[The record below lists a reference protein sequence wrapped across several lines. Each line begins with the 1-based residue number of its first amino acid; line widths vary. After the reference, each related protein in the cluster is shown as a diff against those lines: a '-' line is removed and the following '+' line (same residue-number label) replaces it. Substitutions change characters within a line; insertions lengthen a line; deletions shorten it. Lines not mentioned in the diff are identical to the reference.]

1 MLVMVQMFHSKLVKW
16 SMITSMNFS
25 GKNLSDFFDL
35 QEIFQRF
42 KARTQGPPGLKHP
55 LGLRGLLGLR
65 SLLGLEKKTYDK
77 VLNSVYS
84 DMKVV

>member
-1 MLVMVQMFHSKLVKW
+1 MLVMVLMFHPKLVKW

-42 KARTQGPPGLKHP
+42 KARTHGSSGLKHP
-55 LGLRGLLGLR
+55 LGLQGLLGLENK
-65 SLLGLEKKTYDK
+65 SCDK
-77 VLNSVYS
+77 V
-84 DMKVV
+84 